1 MYCLVDMV
9 MVMNVSLCCVVMC
22 LYMCL
27 LCVVLVMSGILL
39 VSLNKLDLQAEGKHA
54 R

>member
-1 MYCLVDMV
+1 M
-9 MVMNVSLCCVVMC
+9 CVFVFVC
-22 LYMCL
+22 V
-27 LCVVLVMSGILL
+27 CVVLVMSGILL